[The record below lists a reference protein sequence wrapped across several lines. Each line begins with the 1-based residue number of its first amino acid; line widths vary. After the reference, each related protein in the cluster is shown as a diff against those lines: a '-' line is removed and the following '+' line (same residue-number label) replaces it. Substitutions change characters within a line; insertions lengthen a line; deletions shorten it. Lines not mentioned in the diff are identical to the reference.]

1 MKTLDNHLIDL
12 DNYKITR
19 SLMDIKEEFDNLV
32 EKLKRERDEITLK
45 AHLAS
50 MDARKEL
57 EGAEKKWSQL
67 KEKAS
72 EIADDTV
79 ETSEEYIAKA
89 KIVGEE
95 LKETYKRI
103 SKRLSE

>member
-1 MKTLDNHLIDL
+1 MGIQ
-12 DNYKITR
+12 
-19 SLMDIKEEFDNLV
+19 EEFNNLV
-32 EKLKRERDEITLK
+32 AKLKTERDEIKLK

-50 MDARKEL
+50 MDARKEM
-57 EGAEKKWSQL
+57 EGAEEKWGQI

-72 EIADDTV
+72 KIGDDTV
-79 ETSEEYIAKA
+79 DTSEEYIAKA

-103 SKRLSE
+103 FKRLSE

>member
-1 MKTLDNHLIDL
+1 MEI
-12 DNYKITR
+12 R
-19 SLMDIKEEFDNLV
+19 EEFEKLV
-32 EKLKRERDEITLK
+32 EKLKVERDKIQLK
-45 AHLAS
+45 VHLAT
-50 MDARKEL
+50 MDAKE
-57 EGAEKKWSQL
+57 EFEAAEEKWEKV

-72 EIADDTV
+72 KIRGGAVDATD
-79 ETSEEYIAKA
+79 EYIAKA